1 MLISYFDSSLLLS
14 ILLNET
20 RSEEALS
27 IWQNNRVR
35 VSSILLKFEMN
46 ISLRRRLKHKKN
58 IFSDEQFKTRLQKL
72 NNFLSDI
79 FYKDITENFE
89 ISASKNYDILSKC
102 KSLDA
107 IHLATAL
114 DISEKYG
121 KSEICICS
129 FDNNMLNVAKE
140 LGFDASEA

>member
-14 ILLNET
+14 ILLNEA
-20 RSEEALS
+20 RSEEALA

-35 VSSILLKFEMN
+35 VSSVLLKFEMN
-46 ISLRRRLKHKKN
+46 ISLRRRIKQQQN
-58 IFSDEQFKTRLQKL
+58 IFSNERLKTRLQKL
-72 NNFLSDI
+72 NKFLNDI

-89 ISASKNYDILSKC
+89 NSASKNYDILSKC

-107 IHLATAL
+107 IHIATAL

-121 KSEICICS
+121 RNEIRICS
-129 FDNNMLNVAKE
+129 FDKNMLKIAKE
-140 LGFDASEA
+140 FGFETN